1 MKYAIETF
9 DLTKKYGDFRAVDE
23 LNMKIPNKSIF
34 GFLGPNG
41 AGKTTTIKMLTCL
54 ISPTSGTANVAG
66 YDVKK
71 KPNEV
76 RTKIGMVPQ
85 LVSLYGDLTARENAE
100 LCADFYGMPR
110 DLKEKRIDELMELV
124 DIKYAA
130 DKQVSQMSG
139 GQKQK
144 VSVVASLVHQPDIL
158 FLDEPTIGLDPTTKR
173 VLWDLISELNEK
185 GHTIILCSHDMYEV
199 ELLCDNVGIINQ
211 GVLAAYDTPQG
222 LKDTM
227 IKQEESEKKAKIGT
241 IIDKIGQE
249 NPVGKENTFNDLKT
263 AVAELERQ
271 EDSSKQM
278 SIMVSNLDENLVT
291 EITKLPVVFE
301 ITQHHSGRIIMQM
314 DENCKTAVNDVI
326 WTIMQNNGNITSI
339 STKDPSLEDVFMKVT
354 AKEKNK
360 TEEE

>member
-9 DLTKKYGDFRAVDE
+9 DLTKRYGDFLAVDE
-23 LNMKIPNKSIF
+23 LNMKIKNKSIF

-54 ISPTSGTANVAG
+54 IPPTGGSANVAG
-66 YDVKK
+66 YDIQKN
-71 KPNEV
+71 PNQV

-100 LCADFYGMPR
+100 MCADFYGMPR

-124 DIKYAA
+124 DIKYAEN
-130 DKQVSQMSG
+130 KPVGQMSG

-173 VLWDLISELNEK
+173 VLWDLISELNDK

-199 ELLCDNVGIINQ
+199 ELLCDDVGIINQ
-211 GVLAAYDTPQG
+211 GLLAAFDTPQG

-227 IKQEESEKKAKIGT
+227 IKEDQSARKAKVGS
-241 IIDKIGQE
+241 IIDKIEQETPLGQE
-249 NPVGKENTFNDLKT
+249 SSFQELKG
-263 AVAELERQ
+263 AVVDLERE
-271 EDSSKQM
+271 EDESRHM
-278 SIMVSNLDENLVT
+278 SIMVTNLDDNLIN
-291 EITKLPVVFE
+291 EIKKLPVVFE
-301 ITQHHSGRIIMQM
+301 VTKHHSGRIMMEI
-314 DENCKTAVNDVI
+314 DDCSKNAVNDVI
-326 WTIMQNNGNITSI
+326 WTVIKNNGNISSI
-339 STKDPSLEDVFMKVT
+339 STKDPSLEDVFVRVT
-354 AKEKNK
+354 AKETK
-360 TEEE
+360 TEED